1 MGVLVLIRL
10 RHLGS
15 VAVAGLLCLIL
26 AGAAAAA
33 DSLVIVTNQRYPA
46 SRLTKEEA
54 REIYLGRRTIE
65 QFLPIRPIDQS
76 DPAIRAAFL
85 QTVLNLSRE
94 AYIDHWNRLMFQQ
107 GGLPPLLKESA
118 DDVVKELLKTD
129 GSIGYLWSHDA
140 EGQRELKVLL
150 TLPVR

>member
-33 DSLVIVTNQRYPA
+33 DSLVIVTNQRYPV
-46 SRLTKEEA
+46 SKLTREEV
-54 REIYLGRRTIE
+54 REIYLGRRIIE
-65 QFLPIRPIDQS
+65 QFLRIRPIDQS
-76 DPAIRAAFL
+76 EPAIRTAFL
-85 QTVLNLSRE
+85 QTVLDMSRE
-94 AYIDHWNRLMFQQ
+94 AYINHWNRLIFQQ
-107 GGLPPLLKESA
+107 GGLPPLLKESPEE
-118 DDVVKELLKTD
+118 VVKELLETD
-129 GSIGYLWSHDA
+129 GSVGYLWAHDA
-140 EGQRELKVLL
+140 EEQSGLKVLL